1 MKNDKELDEILAE
14 IGREHRKIGA
24 PEWLEPVLFAAAG
37 KGNRAVG
44 KPRLRLAWTL
54 AAAAILLAAVATAGV
69 IWETRGSH
77 RTQTP
82 QARSVPAPQL
92 RPGPMLASMRGTAG
106 ESVPAKS
113 GLLRRA
119 GRDSARVAS
128 TKQPAWNSLDEF
140 VALPVSEGLP
150 PAAELSV
157 IRIEL
162 RASDLQQYG
171 LQAPAD
177 GVRRTMLADFVVGE
191 DGLPRAI
198 RIVRN
203 TSINGGEL

>member
-14 IGREHRKIGA
+14 IGREHRAIGA

-37 KGNRAVG
+37 KGKRVAG
-44 KPRLRLAWTL
+44 KPRLRLAWTM
-54 AAAAILLAAVATAGV
+54 AAAAILLAMVATAGV
-69 IWETRGSH
+69 VWETRGS
-77 RTQTP
+77 RRPQTP
-82 QARSVPAPQL
+82 QARYVPTPQL
-92 RPGPMLASMRGTAG
+92 RSGPVLASTRGAG
-106 ESVPAKS
+106 SVSVQAKS
-113 GLLRRA
+113 GPVRRA
-119 GRDSARVAS
+119 GRDSARVSS

-157 IRIEL
+157 VRMEL
-162 RASDLQQYG
+162 RGSELQQYG

-177 GVRRTMLADFVVGE
+177 GAAQTMLAEFVVGE

-198 RIVRN
+198 RIVR
-203 TSINGGEL
+203 